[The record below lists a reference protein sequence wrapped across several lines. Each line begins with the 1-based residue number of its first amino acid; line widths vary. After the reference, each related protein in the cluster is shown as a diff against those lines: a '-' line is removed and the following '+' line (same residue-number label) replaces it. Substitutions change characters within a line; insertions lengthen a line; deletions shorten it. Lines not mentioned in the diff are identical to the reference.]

1 VAFQKV
7 LDFLSGRPTADFD
20 PDNRPGHDTFRLS
33 DVTEASVYTSWLYFE
48 KNQGRGRAVGDA
60 SDPRHFKLVA
70 MAIKPYEQQDGV
82 ARMGLRT
89 EP

>member
-1 VAFQKV
+1 
-7 LDFLSGRPTADFD
+7 
-20 PDNRPGHDTFRLS
+20 
-33 DVTEASVYTSWLYFE
+33 VTEASVYTSWLYFE
-48 KNQGRGRAVGDA
+48 KIKDAIGDA

-70 MAIKPYEQQDGV
+70 MAIIPYEQQDGV